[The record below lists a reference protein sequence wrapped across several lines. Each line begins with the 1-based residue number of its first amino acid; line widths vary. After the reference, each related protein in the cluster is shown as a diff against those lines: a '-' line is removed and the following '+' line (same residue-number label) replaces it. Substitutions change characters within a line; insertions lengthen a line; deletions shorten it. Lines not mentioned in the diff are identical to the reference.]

1 MTFDDI
7 IIGAGSCGAVLA
19 ARLSEDPARQV
30 LLIEAGP
37 DYRTIDE
44 TPDDLLHSAVSLV
57 DHDWG
62 FTAQTTE
69 GRSIGY
75 PRGKVVGGSSAVN
88 GTIALRGDPADFDE
102 WAGRG
107 LPEWAWQEV
116 LPFYLSVEDDPDGA
130 AIDPQLHRAGGPV
143 PIHRV
148 PAADWQ
154 PFHSAFHDACRDY
167 GFAECVDLNAVA
179 ASGVGVFPRNKR
191 DGARMSTALTHL
203 ADARSRTNLTLRA
216 ATHVDRVVI
225 DRGRAVAV
233 DVIHDGQ
240 RERVE
245 GRRITLAAGAI
256 ASPAILLR
264 SGVGPPAALR
274 ELTVHCHA
282 DLPVGAVLL
291 DHPSAG
297 LPGLPVRGIDQEHD
311 LAIVTEIGVRYRSA
325 ASVDDNDMQLCLATM
340 FDPEQMRGF
349 MPDPVAM
356 FMVGAVL
363 MRPHS
368 TGRLLLD
375 STDPF
380 AAPRIDLNYLDD
392 RRDIARFIEAW
403 RLGRDLCRREP
414 LASMVQCLLVD
425 DATLAD
431 DRALASLIREQITT
445 TFHPAGTAP
454 LGRADDERAVVDAQ
468 GRVFGIDGLRVVDA
482 SIMPTSV
489 RSNTNLTVIMMAE
502 RIASWMAADPI
513 A

>member
-1 MTFDDI
+1 MNYDDI
-7 IIGAGSCGAVLA
+7 VIGAGSCGAVLA

-37 DYRTIDE
+37 DYRSIEE

-62 FTAQTTE
+62 FTAEATK

-107 LPEWAWQEV
+107 LDEWAWDQV
-116 LPFYLSVEDDPDGA
+116 LPFYLAVEDDPDGA
-130 AIDPQLHRAGGPV
+130 ALAPQLHHVGGPL

-148 PAADWQ
+148 PVANWQ
-154 PFHSAFHDACRDY
+154 PFHAAFHDACRAQ
-167 GFAECVDLNAVA
+167 GFAVSTDLNAVGA
-179 ASGVGVFPRNKR
+179 RGVGVFPRNKR

-203 ADARSRTNLTLRA
+203 ADARHRANLTLRA
-216 ATHVDRVVI
+216 QTHVDRVVI
-225 DRGRAVAV
+225 DAGRAVAV
-233 DVIHDGQ
+233 EVIHDGQ
-240 RERVE
+240 RERIE

-264 SGVGPPAALR
+264 SGIGPGASLR
-274 ELTVHCHA
+274 ELSVHCHA
-282 DLPVGAVLL
+282 DLPVGRVLL

-297 LPGLPVRGIDQEHD
+297 LPGLPVAGIEHD

-325 ASVDDNDMQLCLATM
+325 TSIDDNDMQLCLATM

-363 MRPHS
+363 MRPRS
-368 TGRLLLD
+368 RGRLSIE

-380 AAPRIDLNYLDD
+380 VAPRIELNYLDD
-392 RRDIARFIEAW
+392 PLDGARFIEAW
-403 RLGRDLCRREP
+403 RLGRDLCRTEP
-414 LASMVQCLLVD
+414 LAALVKCLLVD

-431 DRALASLIREQITT
+431 DAALGSLIRDQITT

-454 LGRADDERAVVDAQ
+454 MGRSDDERAVVDAH

-502 RIASWMAADPI
+502 RIASWMTTDPI
-513 A
+513 V